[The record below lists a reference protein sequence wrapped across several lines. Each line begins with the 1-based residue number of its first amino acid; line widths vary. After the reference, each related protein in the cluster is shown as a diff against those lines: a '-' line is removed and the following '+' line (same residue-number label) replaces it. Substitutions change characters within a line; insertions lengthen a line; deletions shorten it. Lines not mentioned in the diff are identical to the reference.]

1 MERSL
6 LRKMIVKSLKNY
18 LWEEEDCLLTDTEW
32 NELEEKILKQIS
44 EENQEE
50 AVYTIIQDVVYEYF
64 TNK

>member
-1 MERSL
+1 
-6 LRKMIVKSLKNY
+6 MIVQSLKNY
-18 LWEEEDCLLTDTEW
+18 LWEEEDFLLTDTEW
-32 NELEEKILKQIS
+32 NELEEKILEQIS